1 LVKDSEKRWRYIRLA
16 SVATALVSEG
26 MWTTKIQR
34 ERKECREE
42 RERA

>member
-1 LVKDSEKRWRYIRLA
+1 VKDSEKRWRLIRVA

-26 MWTTKIQR
+26 MWTAKIQR
-34 ERKECREE
+34 ERNECREE